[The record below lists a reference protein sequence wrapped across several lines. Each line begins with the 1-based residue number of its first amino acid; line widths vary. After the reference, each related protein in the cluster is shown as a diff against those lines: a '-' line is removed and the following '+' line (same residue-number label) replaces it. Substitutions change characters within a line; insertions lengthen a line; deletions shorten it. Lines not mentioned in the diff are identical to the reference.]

1 MTMSRRTPLVFS
13 DLLVMR
19 LIPRTCA
26 TVAESGLTFLFRK
39 AFPDLTHDCIHQP
52 TFVDNTFHVLL
63 LWTRRDNLRTQPSA
77 ANNTAP
83 GPTKK

>member
-39 AFPDLTHDCIHQP
+39 AFPDLTHDCVHQP

-63 LWTRRDNLRTQPSA
+63 LWTRRDNLRTQPLPQP
-77 ANNTAP
+77 TLRRW
-83 GPTKK
+83 PTKK